1 MVNKLDEI
9 EFQKYFSPPM
19 RLIGEDEES
28 SGINI
33 REYVLEVLKIEQL
46 EITLDEIEIPYVY
59 VDSSEKFEH
68 ILLSY
73 GIEDTFLVIVTN
85 MKEIIG
91 YHHLK
96 LKEKYGIENE

>member
-1 MVNKLDEI
+1 MIQKLNDI
-9 EFQKYFSPPM
+9 SFQNYFSSPM

-33 REYVLEVLKIEQL
+33 REYTLEILEFEQL
-46 EITLDEIEIPYVY
+46 DINLDEIEIPYIY
-59 VDSSEKFEH
+59 VDSNKNFEH
-68 ILLSY
+68 MLLSY
-73 GIEDTFLVIVTN
+73 GIENTFMVIVTN
-85 MKEIIG
+85 TKEIIG